1 MLETS
6 TETLSVATR
15 GGGSCR
21 SGVECQEQGCG
32 QDLREDPRVR
42 GIWRKRSLVE
52 SIEMND

>member
-15 GGGSCR
+15 GGGSRR
-21 SGVECQEQGCG
+21 SGVECQEQGCD